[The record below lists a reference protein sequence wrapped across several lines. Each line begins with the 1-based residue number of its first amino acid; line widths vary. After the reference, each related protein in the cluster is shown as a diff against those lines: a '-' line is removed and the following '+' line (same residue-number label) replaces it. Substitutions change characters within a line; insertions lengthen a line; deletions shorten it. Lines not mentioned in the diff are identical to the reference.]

1 MFIIRKG
8 IFMSLSSYVPL
19 LNAMTLLLDPLLE
32 IVVHDLESDSICFI
46 AGQLSKRR
54 VGDASLLDAEELEE
68 SLDHITYPKL
78 NFDGRLI
85 KSISIPVDDA
95 LLICMN
101 CDVSIFNQIQQFSEA
116 FITPRQANI
125 PHSLFKQDWQER
137 LHLSIHAYL
146 NEKSWRFEG
155 LTLKQKK
162 EVAHYLF
169 QQGAFVEK
177 NAADYIA
184 RVLKLGRATM
194 FNYLKLWRAI
204 S

>member
-1 MFIIRKG
+1 
-8 IFMSLSSYVPL
+8 MSLLSYVPI
-19 LNAMTLLLDPLLE
+19 LNAIALLMEPLLE

-54 VGDASLLDAEELEE
+54 VGDASLLDAKELEE

-85 KSISIPVDDA
+85 KSISVPVDDK
-95 LLICMN
+95 LLICIN
-101 CDVSIFNQIQQFSEA
+101 CDISIFNQMQQFSEA
-116 FITPRQANI
+116 FIKPRQADI
-125 PHSLFKQDWQER
+125 PHSLFKQDWQEK
-137 LHLSIHAYL
+137 LHCSIHAYL
-146 NEKSWRFEG
+146 NEKSWSFEG

-162 EVAHYLF
+162 DVAHYLF

-194 FNYLKLWRAI
+194 FKYLKSWRA
-204 S
+204 SS